1 MERMVTEG
9 RLTKGEI
16 SLVREQLSDKVAQL
30 SEELE
35 RAKADGKS
43 KKAAKIDEAIERIL
57 DRKDSL
63 AELKPT
69 VYKIKHEKE
78 IRQLRRQLAEI
89 AKLEGSGGKQL
100 MDVATVRKI
109 GQKEELQEELDD
121 LMQDNLG
128 WFETKASVEEMMPS
142 AAGGKKPKPKP
153 KAAAGGGWTTKSSK
167 KTGKSKGGSSRSGA
181 PANPFDLL
189 GDDNF

>member
-30 SEELE
+30 SQELE

-142 AAGGKKPKPKP
+142 AAGGKKPKPNPTKENKTRHDHRVGDCYLLSTFHSTP
-153 KAAAGGGWTTKSSK
+153 KLPPC
-167 KTGKSKGGSSRSGA
+167 SR
-181 PANPFDLL
+181 
-189 GDDNF
+189 